1 MTDPEPTEQPE
12 TNPEAEAPEG
22 PTEESSREAH
32 KDATKYRTQLRE
44 AEARIERMQRAEIER
59 LAGVSLSHPED
70 LFSLSGNDVADY
82 LTESGD
88 VDPDKVAADLDEI
101 LAERPGL
108 RRPAPAVDRSQ
119 GAGIPSEKELSWS
132 DLLRDSR

>member
-1 MTDPEPTEQPE
+1 MTNPEPTEL
-12 TNPEAEAPEG
+12 PEAETAPAPEG

-59 LAGVSLSHPED
+59 LAGASLSHAED
-70 LFSLSGNDVADY
+70 LFSLSGNTVADY
-82 LTESGD
+82 LTDAGD
-88 VDPDKVAADLDEI
+88 VDPAKVSADLDAI

-108 RRPAPAVDRSQ
+108 RRPAPAADRSQ
-119 GAGIPSEKELSWS
+119 GFGISSEKELSWA
-132 DLLRDSR
+132 DLLRD